1 LKPNVESKEEETM
14 SNTTELPLDE
24 QLEGDTQGA
33 KAREM
38 VALLGRSQQLVR
50 ARLRG
55 QCPAAEFKA
64 AEQLAL
70 ALDASER
77 VIRSV
82 WESHHG
88 RRLH

>member
-1 LKPNVESKEEETM
+1 MNDTSD
-14 SNTTELPLDE
+14 LPLPE
-24 QLEGDTQGA
+24 VLEADKTGV

-38 VALLGRSQQLVR
+38 VALLARSQGLVR

-55 QCPAAEFKA
+55 QRPAAEFKA
-64 AEQLAL
+64 AEQLAH

-88 RRLH
+88 KPLH

>member
-1 LKPNVESKEEETM
+1 MNDKS
-14 SNTTELPLDE
+14 ELPIQEL
-24 QLEGDTQGA
+24 LEADSSGA

-38 VALLGRSQQLVR
+38 IVLLARSQGLVR

-55 QCPAAEFKA
+55 QRPAAEFKA
-64 AEQLAL
+64 AEQLAQ
-70 ALDASER
+70 ALEASER

-88 RRLH
+88 KSLH

>member
-1 LKPNVESKEEETM
+1 MEQETG
-14 SNTTELPLDE
+14 LPLNE
-24 QLEGDTQGA
+24 LLEADTQGVR
-33 KAREM
+33 AREM
-38 VALLGRSQQLVR
+38 TALLARSQQLVR

-55 QCPAAEFKA
+55 QLPSAEFKA

>member
-1 LKPNVESKEEETM
+1 MEQETG
-14 SNTTELPLDE
+14 LPLNE
-24 QLEGDTQGA
+24 LLEADTQGVR
-33 KAREM
+33 AREM
-38 VALLGRSQQLVR
+38 TALLARSQQLVR

-55 QCPAAEFKA
+55 QLPSAEFKA
-64 AEQLAL
+64 TEQLAL

>member
-1 LKPNVESKEEETM
+1 MNDTSDKPLPEVLEAD
-14 SNTTELPLDE
+14 NT
-24 QLEGDTQGA
+24 GA

-38 VALLGRSQQLVR
+38 VALLARSQGLVR

-55 QCPAAEFKA
+55 QRPAAEFKA
-64 AEQLAL
+64 TEQLAQ

-88 RRLH
+88 KKLH

>member
-1 LKPNVESKEEETM
+1 MSQTNDVPLNELLESD
-14 SNTTELPLDE
+14 P
-24 QLEGDTQGA
+24 QGT

-38 VALLGRSQQLVR
+38 VELLGKSQQLVR

-55 QCPAAEFKA
+55 QRPAAEFKA
-64 AEQLAL
+64 AEQLAQ

-82 WESHHG
+82 WESYHG

>member
-1 LKPNVESKEEETM
+1 MNDEPDLNLPDILEAD
-14 SNTTELPLDE
+14 NT
-24 QLEGDTQGA
+24 GA

-38 VALLGRSQQLVR
+38 VALLARSQNLVR
-50 ARLRG
+50 ARLRA
-55 QCPAAEFKA
+55 QRPAAEFKA
-64 AEQLAL
+64 AEQLAQ

-88 RRLH
+88 KRLH

>member
-1 LKPNVESKEEETM
+1 MNDAPDLN
-14 SNTTELPLDE
+14 LPE
-24 QLEGDTQGA
+24 ILEADHTGA

-38 VALLGRSQQLVR
+38 VALLARSQNLVR
-50 ARLRG
+50 IRLRG
-55 QCPAAEFKA
+55 QRPAAEFKA
-64 AEQLAL
+64 AEQLAQ

-88 RRLH
+88 KRLH

>member
-1 LKPNVESKEEETM
+1 MNDKS
-14 SNTTELPLDE
+14 ELPIQEL
-24 QLEGDTQGA
+24 LEADNSGA

-38 VALLGRSQQLVR
+38 IVLLARSQGLVR

-55 QCPAAEFKA
+55 QRPAAEFKA
-64 AEQLAL
+64 AEQLAQ
-70 ALDASER
+70 ALEASER

-88 RRLH
+88 KQLH

>member
-1 LKPNVESKEEETM
+1 MNDTSD
-14 SNTTELPLDE
+14 LPLPE
-24 QLEGDTQGA
+24 VLEADNTGA

-38 VALLGRSQQLVR
+38 VALLARSQKLVR
-50 ARLRG
+50 ARLR
-55 QCPAAEFKA
+55 PAAEFKA
-64 AEQLAL
+64 AEQLAR

-88 RRLH
+88 KKLH